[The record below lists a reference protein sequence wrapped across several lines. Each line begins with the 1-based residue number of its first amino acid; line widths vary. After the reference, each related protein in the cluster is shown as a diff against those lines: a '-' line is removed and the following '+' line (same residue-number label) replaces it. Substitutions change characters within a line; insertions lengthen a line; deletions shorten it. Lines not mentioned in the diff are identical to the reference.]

1 MRMSEFLT
9 PVRVIRVEPQA
20 GDSIRIIALE
30 LHDVGFAVRW
40 ELPTGLGPLPE
51 SAKEAGLNPFGLI
64 SLTLRDDLGTQYQ
77 HAGIRGERL
86 GGVSLFKP
94 AIPAEAGWLEIF
106 IKDGI
111 VRFDLRSAE

>member
-1 MRMSEFLT
+1 MSEFLI

-30 LHDVGFAVRW
+30 LHDVGFALRW
-40 ELPTGLGPLPE
+40 ALPTGLGPLPE
-51 SAKEAGLNPFGLI
+51 SAKEARLNPFGLM

-86 GGVSLFKP
+86 GGVSFFKP
-94 AIPAEAGWLEIF
+94 AIPAEATWLEIF
-106 IKDGI
+106 VKDGI
-111 VRFDLRSAE
+111 VRFELRSAE